1 MAAMVDAKPAY
12 RGEAK
17 VWEALERLL
26 PHGIVAYNNRE
37 INGREYDFCLLIE
50 DMGVLVIEVKGW
62 RADKITVRGVD
73 EIVVEGY
80 EKPQRSP
87 KKQARAYRFALLNRI
102 AEEYSLSPCVFDMV
116 CYPFISAEEYRNTRL
131 DTVSEE
137 QFTICRE
144 DLERAD
150 ALLGKIR
157 RAYDALRYI
166 PHDALTAD
174 LIARLRQAWEP
185 AYERPVQ
192 EMAGTAHP
200 YSILSVHPNE
210 VTQAEIERM
219 VAAYFA
225 GTKHVVFLGDQE
237 SYARAAEAFRR
248 AFAQCNIEPLAHGL
262 QIGHRSGLVVGGRS
276 FRSFHLEVYLI
287 DRLDEITAS
296 AVSYEEGE
304 GAERLLLERLSASS
318 DFNDQ
323 QYLVEHAPSDRNVL
337 VAAGAGTGKTFSMV
351 SRVAFL
357 CSKKADAVAHLEE
370 EIAMVTFTNDAANNM
385 KSRLKQMFVNYFI
398 LTNQPRY
405 LKFVE
410 DVDRAHI
417 STIHRFALEILRSAP
432 LYTGLGTNFRIGSNE
447 YLRGKLYD
455 AYLEDFLARAEQE
468 NPNFMHEIPV
478 PAYELKRK
486 LMTIADRLLTKS
498 VLLREIKRA
507 QMGVEVNGVLPFND
521 LIEQVM
527 LPAEEAYATS
537 MHDANEIDL
546 MECIILL
553 NQVLRQISGT
563 LASLRLR
570 YLFVDEFQDTDD
582 VQIQTF
588 QLLQK
593 AMNADCRFFV
603 VGDLKQSIYRFRGA
617 RLSAFDQ
624 LRKGSLFE
632 WADPYYL
639 TINYRTDHR
648 LLDAFHAVFEGM
660 GQTGCLPYEAKV
672 DRLTGRV
679 AVGMAGEELFLS
691 VPVHAK
697 DEEHFFRAVIDV
709 LRQQEAR
716 IAGMM
721 RSREEKGLPPLGRA
735 ERTIAVLVRTNWQAE
750 RLIQAAKQDGIV
762 LHTKSGGDLYQLEST
777 HDLYKL
783 LLALGNSS
791 NPLHLINFIESN
803 YTGLRPGYHV
813 YRGMRTEDCAA
824 DLQRILDEFFGTHM
838 NQTWQE
844 IVSAAYTQPILFV
857 LRRLYEALQPWKQY
871 SRDAEEQHYYRVN
884 YEYLM
889 ECMIQSAN
897 VDTLT
902 LNRLTGYLKV
912 HIMTNQK
919 RAARES
925 AVDDAGIR
933 FVCATVHKSKG
944 LEYGAVIL
952 PYTDEDIG
960 RVRKMQLEANYADTK
975 LSYIVPFGNDLT
987 EKNSNYDKDVEVEEQ
1002 IAEESRML
1010 YVALTRAIHSCVW
1023 IQNLDSK
1030 AAVSWGSL
1038 MEE

>member
-1 MAAMVDAKPAY
+1 M
-12 RGEAK
+12 
-17 VWEALERLL
+17 
-26 PHGIVAYNNRE
+26 
-37 INGREYDFCLLIE
+37 
-50 DMGVLVIEVKGW
+50 
-62 RADKITVRGVD
+62 
-73 EIVVEGY
+73 
-80 EKPQRSP
+80 
-87 KKQARAYRFALLNRI
+87 
-102 AEEYSLSPCVFDMV
+102 
-116 CYPFISAEEYRNTRL
+116 
-131 DTVSEE
+131 
-137 QFTICRE
+137 
-144 DLERAD
+144 
-150 ALLGKIR
+150 
-157 RAYDALRYI
+157 
-166 PHDALTAD
+166 
-174 LIARLRQAWEP
+174 
-185 AYERPVQ
+185 
-192 EMAGTAHP
+192 
-200 YSILSVHPNE
+200 
-210 VTQAEIERM
+210 
-219 VAAYFA
+219 
-225 GTKHVVFLGDQE
+225 
-237 SYARAAEAFRR
+237 
-248 AFAQCNIEPLAHGL
+248 
-262 QIGHRSGLVVGGRS
+262 
-276 FRSFHLEVYLI
+276 
-287 DRLDEITAS
+287 
-296 AVSYEEGE
+296 
-304 GAERLLLERLSASS
+304 
-318 DFNDQ
+318 
-323 QYLVEHAPSDRNVL
+323 
-337 VAAGAGTGKTFSMV
+337 
-351 SRVAFL
+351 
-357 CSKKADAVAHLEE
+357 
-370 EIAMVTFTNDAANNM
+370 
-385 KSRLKQMFVNYFI
+385 
-398 LTNQPRY
+398 
-405 LKFVE
+405 
-410 DVDRAHI
+410 HI
-417 STIHRFALEILRSAP
+417 W
-432 LYTGLGTNFRIGSNE
+432 G
-447 YLRGKLYD
+447 
-455 AYLEDFLARAEQE
+455 DFLARAEQE

-486 LMTIADRLLTKS
+486 LMTIADRLLTKN

-660 GQTGCLPYEAKV
+660 GQTGCLPYEAKA

-679 AVGMAGEELFLS
+679 AVGTAGEKLFLS

-721 RSREEKGLPPLGRA
+721 RAHEEKGLPPLGRA

-750 RLIQAAKQDGIV
+750 RLILAAKQDGIV

-824 DLQRILDEFFGTHM
+824 DLQQDVLDEQGLREEFAD
-838 NQTWQE
+838 
-844 IVSAAYTQPILFV
+844 IIRRV
-857 LRRLYEALQPWKQY
+857 LERLKEV
-871 SRDAEEQHYYRVN
+871 E
-884 YEYLM
+884 
-889 ECMIQSAN
+889 
-897 VDTLT
+897 
-902 LNRLTGYLKV
+902 
-912 HIMTNQK
+912 HID
-919 RAARES
+919 ES
-925 AVDDAGIR
+925 ASFA
-933 FVCATVHKSKG
+933 CLKATMSIYLVQETKPGKSAHWIVRDFEQIDG
-944 LEYGAVIL
+944 DIL
-952 PYTDEDIG
+952 RSGQG
-960 RVRKMQLEANYADTK
+960 RVRGEPVTYHFAC
-975 LSYIVPFGNDLT
+975 LSDEDMCGGR
-987 EKNSNYDKDVEVEEQ
+987 
-1002 IAEESRML
+1002 SR
-1010 YVALTRAIHSCVW
+1010 
-1023 IQNLDSK
+1023 K
-1030 AAVSWGSL
+1030 FP
-1038 MEE
+1038 